1 MLQGGGPRPC
11 AILTAAL
18 SCPVPGGG
26 TSRRRH
32 VGAPA
37 TRTDATAVLPRS
49 ASQRFPRGAARRRGL
64 ETSVLRDDDHVEPGC
79 AGRSEEHTSEL
90 QSRGHLVCR
99 L

>member
-64 ETSVLRDDDHVEPGC
+64 ETS
-79 AGRSEEHTSEL
+79 RSEERRVGKECRARRER
-90 QSRGHLVCR
+90 SRKKKRRGVKADER
-99 L
+99 